1 MKIACIGAGPAGL
14 YFAISMKLRDPAH
27 EVEIFERNPP
37 GVTFGWG
44 VVFSDLTVDNIT
56 ANDRVSAE
64 IITREFAHWD
74 DIDVHFRGETI
85 TSGGHGFIGIGRKR
99 LLEILQDRA
108 RELGVV
114 LRFEA
119 ECDPADP
126 KWRDY
131 DLVIASDGANS
142 RFRDAQPEAFG
153 VDIDVRHN
161 KFVWL
166 GTSKVFDAFTFAFE
180 ETEHGWIWAHAYRF
194 APDCS
199 TFIVECSEQT
209 WRSFGFDKMSQ
220 DESIAACEKLFAKYL
235 DGHRLQSNAAHL
247 VGSAAWLNFRR
258 IKCERWTSGNVI
270 LLGDAAHTAHFS
282 IGSGTKLALEDAIK
296 LAEVLNRSS
305 LSRSDG
311 EGNHAEH
318 GGGAQRRA
326 NGPSAIESS
335 FDGPPSHDSRSNPG
349 AQGGTLS
356 LTAALDEYQAERS
369 LEVLK
374 LQNSAR
380 NSTEWFESLERY
392 THFEPLQ
399 FAYSLLTRSQR
410 ISHENLRLRDREW
423 LETVERWFWKRAT
436 DGRSNKTAP
445 PMFAPFTLRGMKVE
459 NRIVVSPMDMYSAVD
474 GTPNDFHFVHYGE
487 RALGGAGLVFTE
499 MTCVSPEGRI
509 SPGCTGMWNAD
520 HVAAWKRI
528 VDFVHANSKA
538 KICLQLGHSG
548 GKGSTGLG
556 WEGSD
561 LPLADGNWGVMAAS
575 DVPWSPVNQVPR
587 PMTRADMDEV
597 REQFVAAVRMGLEA
611 GFDMVELHAAH
622 GYLLSGFITP
632 LQNRRTDEYGGS
644 LENRLRYPLEVFAA
658 MRAAWPSDRPMSV
671 RISATDWAGE
681 DGITPEDAVEIGE
694 AFAREGADLIDVSA
708 GQTWAGQ
715 QPVYGRMFQ
724 TPFSDRVRN
733 EGKLATMAVGNIYE
747 PDHANSI
754 LAAGR
759 ADLVAV
765 ARPHLVDPFWTLR
778 AAAQLD
784 YRDVH
789 VPPQYLNGMS
799 QLARNLKREAE
810 ANAAALRV

>member
-1 MKIACIGAGPAGL
+1 MSVERGKPTLCCPPGALLCHAAGMKIACIGAGPAGL

-27 EVEIFERNPP
+27 DIEIFERNAP

-56 ANDRVSAE
+56 RNDPVSAKT
-64 IITREFAHWD
+64 ITGEFAHWD
-74 DIDVHFRGETI
+74 DIDVHYRGETI

-99 LLEILQDRA
+99 LLEVLQDRA
-108 RELGVV
+108 RGLGVT
-114 LRFEA
+114 LHFEA

-142 RFRDAQPEAFG
+142 RFRDANPQAFG
-153 VDIDVRHN
+153 VDVDVRRN

-194 APDCS
+194 APDAS
-199 TFIVECSEQT
+199 TFIVECSEDT
-209 WRSFGFDKMSQ
+209 WRRFGFDTMDQ
-220 DESIAACEKLFAKYL
+220 AQSIAACEALFGRYL
-235 DGHRLQSNAAHL
+235 DGHALQSNASHL

-258 IKCERWTSGNVI
+258 IKCERWSSGNVI

-296 LAEVLNRSS
+296 LAEVLTRVPSLRGAAGDAAIQNDPGLLRSA
-305 LSRSDG
+305 R
-311 EGNHAEH
+311 N
-318 GGGAQRRA
+318 
-326 NGPSAIESS
+326 
-335 FDGPPSHDSRSNPG
+335 DGP
-349 AQGGTLS
+349 LS
-356 LTAALDEYQAERS
+356 LEAALDEYQAERN

-380 NSTEWFESLERY
+380 NSTEWFETLERY
-392 THFEPLQ
+392 LHFEPLQ

-410 ISHENLRLRDREW
+410 ISHENLRLRDRDW
-423 LETVERWFWKRAT
+423 LEGVERWFWERA
-436 DGRSNKTAP
+436 GVPGKSAA
-445 PMFAPFTLRGMKVE
+445 PMFAPFKLREMTVE
-459 NRIVVSPMDMYSAVD
+459 NRITVSPMAMYSAVD
-474 GTPNDFHFVHYGE
+474 GTPNDFHFVHLGE
-487 RALGGAGLVFTE
+487 RALGGAGLLFTE

-509 SPGCTGMWNAD
+509 SPGCTGMWNED
-520 HVAAWKRI
+520 HVAAWTRI
-528 VDFVHANSKA
+528 VEFVHANSKA

-548 GKGSTGLG
+548 GKGSTRLG
-556 WEGSD
+556 WEGD
-561 LPLADGNWGVMAAS
+561 NLPLDDGNWPVMAAS

-587 PMTRADMDEV
+587 AMTRADMDAV
-597 REQFVAAVRMGLEA
+597 RDQFVAAVRMGLEC
-611 GFDMVELHAAH
+611 GFDMIELHAAH
-622 GYLLSGFITP
+622 GYLLSSFITP
-632 LQNRRTDEYGGS
+632 LQNRRTDDYGGS
-644 LENRLRYPLEVFAA
+644 LDNRLRYPLEVFAA
-658 MRAAWPSDRPMSV
+658 MRAAWPSDRPMSI

-681 DGITPEDAVEIGE
+681 DGITPDDAVAIGE

-708 GQTWAGQ
+708 GQTWAEQ

-724 TPFSDRVRN
+724 TPFSDKIRN
-733 EGKLATMAVGNIYE
+733 EAKLATMAVGNIYE

-759 ADLVAV
+759 ADLVAL
-765 ARPHLVDPFWTLR
+765 ARPHLIDPMWTLR

-810 ANAAALRV
+810 AAGLRV

>member
-1 MKIACIGAGPAGL
+1 MKIACVGGGPAGL

-27 EVEIFERNPP
+27 QIEIFERNPP

-44 VVFSDLTVDNIT
+44 IVFSDLTVDNIT
-56 ANDRVSAE
+56 RNDPVSAGA
-64 IITREFAHWD
+64 ITKEFAHWD

-99 LLEILQDRA
+99 LLEILQTRA

-114 LRFEA
+114 LHFDA
-119 ECDPADP
+119 ECDPTDQ
-126 KWRDY
+126 KWREY
-131 DLVIASDGANS
+131 DLVIASDGSNS
-142 RFRDAQPEAFG
+142 RFRDSEPEAFG
-153 VDIDVRHN
+153 VDVDVRAN

-166 GTSKVFDAFTFAFE
+166 GTSKVFEAFTFAFE

-199 TFIVECSEQT
+199 TFIVECSEET
-209 WRSFGFDKMSQ
+209 WRKFGFDRMSQ
-220 DESIAACEKLFAKYL
+220 EESIAACEKLFAKYL
-235 DGHRLQSNAAHL
+235 GGHSLQSNATHL

-258 IKCERWTSGNVI
+258 IKCERWSSGNVV

-296 LAEVLNRSS
+296 LADVLTRTSPS
-305 LSRSDG
+305 LSL
-311 EGNHAEH
+311 E
-318 GGGAQRRA
+318 
-326 NGPSAIESS
+326 
-335 FDGPPSHDSRSNPG
+335 
-349 AQGGTLS
+349 
-356 LTAALDEYQAERS
+356 AALDEYQAERS

-380 NSTEWFESLERY
+380 NSTEWFETLERY

-445 PMFAPFTLRGMKVE
+445 PMFAPLKLRDMKVQ
-459 NRIVVSPMDMYSAVD
+459 NRITVSPMAMYSAVD
-474 GTPNDFHFVHYGE
+474 GVPNDFHFVHYGE
-487 RALGGAGLVFTE
+487 RAIGGAGLLFTE

-509 SPGCTGMWNAD
+509 SPGCAGMWNAD

-528 VDFVHANSKA
+528 VDFVHTQSKA

-548 GKGSTGLG
+548 AKGSTRLG
-556 WEGSD
+556 WEGND
-561 LPLADGNWGVMAAS
+561 VPLDEGNWPVMAAS
-575 DVPWSPVNQVPR
+575 DVRWSPVNQVPR

-597 REQFVAAVRMGLEA
+597 LEQFVTAVRMGLDA
-611 GFDMVELHAAH
+611 GFDMIELHAAH
-622 GYLLSGFITP
+622 GYLLSSFITP
-632 LQNRRTDEYGGS
+632 LQNKRADEYGGS

-658 MRAAWPSDRPMSV
+658 MRAAWPSERPMSV
-671 RISATDWAGE
+671 RISANDWAGD
-681 DGITPEDAVEIGE
+681 DGITPDEAVLIGE
-694 AFAREGADLIDVSA
+694 EFAREDADLIDVSA
-708 GQTWAGQ
+708 GQTWADQ

-724 TPFSDRVRN
+724 TPFSDRIRN
-733 EGKLATMAVGNIYE
+733 EGRLATMAVGNIYE

-759 ADLVAV
+759 ADLVAL

-784 YRDVH
+784 YRDVA
-789 VPPQYLNGMS
+789 VPPQYLNGMA
-799 QLARNLKREAE
+799 QLARNMKRDAE
-810 ANAAALRV
+810 AAAALRV

>member
-1 MKIACIGAGPAGL
+1 MKIACVGAGPAGL
-14 YFAISMKLRDPAH
+14 YFAISMKLRDPSH
-27 EVEIFERNPP
+27 EIEIFERNPA

-44 VVFSDLTVDNIT
+44 VVFSDLTVENIT
-56 ANDRVSAE
+56 ANDPVSAKS
-64 IITREFAHWD
+64 ITEEFAHWD
-74 DIDVHFRGETI
+74 DIDVHMGGETI
-85 TSGGHGFIGIGRKR
+85 TSSGHGFIGIGRKR
-99 LLEILQDRA
+99 LLEILQNRA
-108 RELGVV
+108 RALGV
-114 LRFEA
+114 RIEFEA

-131 DLVIASDGANS
+131 HLVIASDGINS
-142 RFRDAQPEAFG
+142 RFRDAYADAFG
-153 VDIDVRHN
+153 VDVDVRAN

-180 ETEHGWIWAHAYRF
+180 KTEHGWIWAHAYRF

-199 TFIVECSEQT
+199 TFIVECSEEA
-209 WRSFGFDKMSQ
+209 WRNFGFDRMDQ
-220 DESIAACEKLFAKYL
+220 AEAIVVFEKLFAKYL
-235 DGHRLQSNAAHL
+235 DGHSLMSNAAHL
-247 VGSAAWLNFRR
+247 RGSAAWLNFRR
-258 IKCERWTSGNVI
+258 IKCERWNAGNVI

-282 IGSGTKLALEDAIK
+282 VGSGTKLALEDAIK
-296 LAEVLNRSS
+296 LAEVLNR
-305 LSRSDG
+305 
-311 EGNHAEH
+311 
-318 GGGAQRRA
+318 
-326 NGPSAIESS
+326 
-335 FDGPPSHDSRSNPG
+335 PG
-349 AQGGTLS
+349 LS
-356 LTAALDEYQAERS
+356 LEAALDEYVAERN

-380 NSTEWFESLERY
+380 NSTEWFETLERY

-423 LETVERWFWKRAT
+423 LEGVERWFWKRAT

-445 PMFAPFTLRGMKVE
+445 PMFAPFRLRDMEVQ
-459 NRIVVSPMDMYSAVD
+459 NRVTVSPMAMYSAVD

-487 RALGGAGLVFTE
+487 RAMGGAGLIFTE

-509 SPGCTGMWNAD
+509 SPGCTGMWNED
-520 HVAAWKRI
+520 HIAEWKRI
-528 VDFVHANSKA
+528 VDFVHSNSKA

-548 GKGSTGLG
+548 AKGSTRVG
-556 WEGSD
+556 WEED
-561 LPLADGNWGVMAAS
+561 NAPLPDGNWPVMAAS
-575 DVPWSPVNQVPR
+575 DVAWSPVNQVPT
-587 PMTRADMDEV
+587 PMSRADMDAV
-597 REQFVAAVRMGLEA
+597 RDQFVAAVRMGLEC
-611 GFDMVELHAAH
+611 GFDMIELHAAH
-622 GYLLSGFITP
+622 GYLLSGFLTP
-632 LQNRRTDEYGGS
+632 LQNRRTDGYGGS
-644 LENRLRYPLEVFAA
+644 LENRLRYPLEVFVA

-681 DGITPEDAVEIGE
+681 QGITPDDSVEIAE

-708 GQTWAGQ
+708 GQTWTGA

-724 TPFSDRVRN
+724 TPFSDKLRN
-733 EGKLATMAVGNIYE
+733 EARLATMAVGNIYE

-759 ADLVAV
+759 ADLVAL
-765 ARPHLVDPFWTLR
+765 ARPHLIDPFWTLR

-810 ANAAALRV
+810 AAAALQA